1 MGAAEGGTAPAGGV
15 GAAGTA
21 VPGARDA
28 GKGAHP
34 VAIRVAAARQA
45 IIERCGMR
53 IAAPAMA
60 ARVGLIM
67 WVIYLEA
74 AVAVTLVLFIV
85 WWTMGGKK

>member
-1 MGAAEGGTAPAGGV
+1 MPAAAAGAEGAPL
-15 GAAGTA
+15 T
-21 VPGARDA
+21 GAREA
-28 GKGAHP
+28 GSGAHP

-45 IIERCGMR
+45 IIVWCGMR

-60 ARVGLIM
+60 AKVGFIM

-74 AVAVTLVLFIV
+74 AVALALVLFIV